1 MRIKQQIS
9 EFYRFVHLG
18 ETFLYRL
25 YKYSV
30 HIETKKTVEK
40 RRNGCL
46 RRSLVLWILFCTCQS
61 PSGRIRWWY
70 DRCATAHEFPIS
82 DPSSTPATCT
92 RKKNLFHRIH
102 RETMLH
108 IVWWSVNEFLP
119 ICCSHLRR
127 LEYLH
132 RTVIRSTK
140 MSKQA
145 PNGFRQWTRKRECS
159 HKRRRDTTASKVIRD
174 SRYCPLYSLHNNNNN
189 NNSRLTA
196 LFRDYPSEPVP

>member
-1 MRIKQQIS
+1 MAAYDEVWSYGFCFALVDLPQA
-9 EFYRFVHLG
+9 EFDDGMIVA
-18 ETFLYRL
+18 RL
-25 YKYSV
+25 L
-30 HIETKKTVEK
+30 T
-40 RRNGCL
+40 N
-46 RRSLVLWILFCTCQS
+46 S
-61 PSGRIRWWY
+61 PSQIHHLHQQH
-70 DRCATAHEFPIS
+70 APE
-82 DPSSTPATCT
+82 
-92 RKKNLFHRIH
+92 KNLSHRIH
-102 RETMLH
+102 RETMPH

-145 PNGFRQWTRKRECS
+145 RNGFRQWTRKRECS

-196 LFRDYPSEPVP
+196 LFRDYPGEPVPLKR